1 MRKLKLD
8 QNNIQELVAKTIEQL
23 QVGTKNITLNV
34 SALLNLPTPKPLEKP
49 EVRFSLE
56 AYHKMQALVNYCDKE
71 ICWHGLVEKV
81 DDLSYYVYDILV
93 YPQLATAATV
103 EADEE
108 EYVKWL
114 DELEDEEFNAIRM
127 QGHSHVNMTASP
139 SGVDEDY
146 YDVLRRHITD
156 YYIYLIMNKSGKIWV
171 NIYDIANNVVYETA
185 DVLVT
190 KDGVDYGAWYHD
202 MFKKYVKSKYTA
214 PVKTVE
220 IKSKYKEAPTDFDDY
235 LTAQYMGRRG
245 RY

>member
-23 QVGTKNITLNV
+23 QAGTKNITLNV
-34 SALLNLPTPKPLEKP
+34 NALLNLPTPKPLEKP

-156 YYIYLIMNKSGKIWV
+156 YYIYLIMNKSGKMDRV
-171 NIYDIANNVVYETA
+171 TAVVEKVFGINAKLTEA
-185 DVLVT
+185 TPEQLEQLFESVQLMEEEAV
-190 KDGVDYGAWYHD
+190 KAGVEYGN
-202 MFKKYVKSKYTA
+202 
-214 PVKTVE
+214 
-220 IKSKYKEAPTDFDDY
+220 
-235 LTAQYMGRRG
+235 
-245 RY
+245 